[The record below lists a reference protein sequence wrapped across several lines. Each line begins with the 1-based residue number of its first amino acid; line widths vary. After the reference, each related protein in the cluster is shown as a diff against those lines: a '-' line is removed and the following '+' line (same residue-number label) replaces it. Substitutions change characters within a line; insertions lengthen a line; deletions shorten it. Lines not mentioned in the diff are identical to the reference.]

1 MIILEEHFKR
11 LLHLNSSH
19 ELKNHPI
26 YYLKHDFG
34 LLVHDATMHVAA
46 INQIEQKQKNIHP
59 CNQGSSIPVALHRSS
74 SLK

>member
-34 LLVHDATMHVAA
+34 LLVHDA
-46 INQIEQKQKNIHP
+46 KQKNIHP